1 MSFKVESNE
10 IKQSQDNT
18 LTGNGTHISIV
29 PLAPNSHAQI
39 HIQLAPILIITP
51 LNTSGM
57 IRPRHLQQP
66 HTSLDP
72 IHDKVSP
79 ELVLFLFGAYQLG
92 SSQSVQMTSLTHTHD
107 GQHSEVS
114 REAQN
119 AARYPSLLTKW
130 RQNSAAERAEYMMP
144 LMTLGGGG
152 PTMVT
157 ASAASTHGCLLGL
170 SRRCVVMSSCDSCD
184 GGASATN
191 Y

>member
-10 IKQSQDNT
+10 IKQSQEYVKAGNT

-79 ELVLFLFGAYQLG
+79 ELVLFLFGAYKLG
-92 SSQSVQMTSLTHTHD
+92 SSQSVQMAGLTHTHD

-119 AARYPSLLTKW
+119 AARWDGRSVPVPLDIVETKLGREKSRIHYASDDAGRRW
-130 RQNSAAERAEYMMP
+130 PDDGCCECGRHTWLFVGNVAP
-144 LMTLGGGG
+144 L
-152 PTMVT
+152 
-157 ASAASTHGCLLGL
+157 C
-170 SRRCVVMSSCDSCD
+170 CDE
-184 GGASATN
+184 
-191 Y
+191 

>member
-10 IKQSQDNT
+10 IKQSQEYVKAGNT

-79 ELVLFLFGAYQLG
+79 ELVLILFGAYQLG
-92 SSQSVQMTSLTHTHD
+92 SAQSVKWQALLIHMTGNIPKFRVKRNTPPPD
-107 GQHSEVS
+107 GTD
-114 REAQN
+114 AP
-119 AARYPSLLTKW
+119 YPSLLTNWK
-130 RQNSAAERAEYMMP
+130 QNSAVRRAEYVMP

-152 PTMVT
+152 PKMDA
-157 ASAASTHGCLLGL
+157 ASAAG
-170 SRRCVVMSSCDSCD
+170 R
-184 GGASATN
+184 
-191 Y
+191 